1 MGHLT
6 LVDHDEVALHNLHR
20 QVLYGTSDVG
30 RKKVLAAKDALLRR
44 APDLHVETH
53 TERLTDTNAAGL
65 LGGHDV
71 LVDATDNYAARSAL
85 NRASC
90 MLSIPAIIGAVSR
103 FDGEVLTVV
112 PGSACYA
119 CLHPAPPGQGLG
131 RTCAE
136 EGVLGVVPGL
146 VGLLQANEVLKLVLG
161 YGSPLVGRLLVMDAR
176 ATSFR
181 SLALDRDPSCP
192 VCRAR

>member
-1 MGHLT
+1 M
-6 LVDHDEVALHNLHR
+6 EA
-20 QVLYGTSDVG
+20 
-30 RKKVLAAKDALLRR
+30 
-44 APDLHVETH
+44 H
-53 TERLTDTNAAGL
+53 TERLTDTNAVEVLA
-65 LGGHDV
+65 GHDV
-71 LVDATDNYAARSAL
+71 LVDATDNYAARSAV
-85 NRASC
+85 NRASY

-119 CLHPAPPGQGLG
+119 CLHPVPPGEGLG

-136 EGVLGVVPGL
+136 EGVLGVIPGI

-161 YGSPLVGRLLVMDAR
+161 YGSPLAGRLLVFDAR

-181 SLALDRDPSCP
+181 SLALDREPSCP
-192 VCRAR
+192 VCGAR